1 MFALVPLIVLFPLAG
16 AVVNTFFGRQLG
28 SNRSAWLSVTMAA
41 MAFLVGLVLLGGL
54 AGNGGQAVTVPV
66 ATWLSVGALHVDWAF
81 QVDALSVTMMLVVT
95 GVGTLIHV
103 YAVGYMREDVVH
115 NGDPARY
122 TRFFIYLNLFLA
134 MMLILVGADSYAML
148 FVGWE
153 GVGLCSY
160 LLIGFW
166 FEKGENNIGNTN
178 AAMKAFIVNRVGDL
192 GLMIAMALLFWNFG
206 SLNYTEVFA
215 GIEHKLADPATTS
228 AALAVL
234 ALVGVLFLV
243 GAAGKSAQLPLF
255 VWLPDAMA
263 GPTPVSALIH
273 AATMV
278 TAGIYL
284 IARSNPIYHAT
295 AEVYGFSPSDLVAW
309 VGALTALV
317 AATIALAQN
326 DIKKVLAYS
335 TISQL
340 GFMVAAAGMGAYVAA
355 IFHLVTHAFFKALL
369 FLGSGSVIQAMER
382 GMHHAEH
389 AAGGGHAEHVDPQD
403 MRAMGGLWRRLPVT
417 KWAYLVGAL
426 ALAGLPPLA
435 GFWSKDEILLDASER
450 FPAIY
455 GILLFTALLTAFYVG
470 RQLVM
475 VFSGEPRTAAAEH
488 AEESPAVMTGP
499 LVVLAVLS
507 VLGGALN
514 LPRFG
519 EHDPSTLALGLR
531 NFLATALPV
540 EGHGLIDVN
549 VAFPSAALAFL
560 ALMLAYFFYRNAY
573 RTAHDHDPLE
583 GLGGL
588 YRALV
593 NKWWLDD
600 LYAYFIVKPYQ
611 MMAQVIARG
620 FDQGGIDLVANG
632 LGDLARGI
640 GTGFSGFQRG
650 LVRVYALVMFLGVV
664 ALVAYFQLTGM
675 R

>member
-1 MFALVPLIVLFPLAG
+1 MFALVPLIVLLPLAG
-16 AVVNTFFGRQLG
+16 AVINIFFGKTLG
-28 SNRSAWLSVTMAA
+28 PSRSAWLAVTMAA
-41 MAFLVGLVLLGGL
+41 LAFVVGLIQLGGL

-66 ATWLSVGALHVDWAF
+66 ATWLDVGGLKVDWAF

-103 YAVGYMREDVVH
+103 YAVGYMREDVEH
-115 NGDPARY
+115 NGDSGRY
-122 TRFFIYLNLFLA
+122 GRFFVYLNLFLA

-166 FEKGENNIGNTN
+166 FEKGEDNIGNTR

-192 GLMIAMALLFWNFG
+192 GLMIAMALLFWSFG
-206 SLNYTEVFA
+206 SLNYTKVFSAIEVA
-215 GIEHKLADPATTS
+215 LADPARMS
-228 AALAVL
+228 AALGVL
-234 ALVGVLFLV
+234 AAVGVLFLV

-278 TAGIYL
+278 TAGVYL

-309 VGALTALV
+309 VGAITALV
-317 AATIALAQN
+317 AATIAIAQN

-382 GMHHAEH
+382 GMHHAGH
-389 AAGGGHAEHVDPQD
+389 AEGGHAEHVDPQD
-403 MRAMGGLWRRLPVT
+403 MRAMGGLWNRLPVT
-417 KWAYLVGAL
+417 KWAYLIGAL

-435 GFWSKDEILLDASER
+435 GFWSKDEILLDASEN

-455 GILLFTALLTAFYVG
+455 AILAFTAMLTAFYVG

-514 LPRFG
+514 LPLFG
-519 EHDPSTLALGLR
+519 EHDTSTLALGLR

-540 EGHGLIDVN
+540 EGHGLIKAD
-549 VAFPSAALAFL
+549 VAFPSAAFAFL

-573 RTAHDHDPLE
+573 HTAHDRDPLE

-588 YRALV
+588 YRAFAK
-593 NKWWLDD
+593 KWWIDD
-600 LYAYFIVKPYQ
+600 LYAYVFVRPYQ
-611 MMAQVIARG
+611 TMAQMIARG

-632 LGDLARGI
+632 FGDLARGI
-640 GTGFSGFQRG
+640 ASGFSGFQRG

-664 ALVAYFQLTGM
+664 ALVVLFQWA

>member
-1 MFALVPLIVLFPLAG
+1 MFALVPLIVILPLAG
-16 AVVNTFFGRQLG
+16 ATINALFGRQLG
-28 SNRSAWLSVTMAA
+28 PERSAWLAVTMAA
-41 MAFLVGLVLLGGL
+41 LAFIIGLVQLGGL
-54 AGNGGQAVTVPV
+54 MGNGGQAAIVPV
-66 ATWLSVGALHVDWAF
+66 ATWLSVGNLHVDWAF

-122 TRFFIYLNLFLA
+122 GRFFVYLNLFLA
-134 MMLILVGADSYAML
+134 TMLILVGADNYAML

-166 FEKGENNIGNTN
+166 FEKGDDNIGNTR
-178 AAMKAFIVNRVGDL
+178 AAMKAFIVNRVGDF
-192 GLMIAMALLFWNFG
+192 GLMLAMALLFWNFG
-206 SLNYTEVFA
+206 SLTYREVFA
-215 GIEHKLADPATTS
+215 NVEHMLNDPA
-228 AALAVL
+228 ALGVL
-234 ALVGVLFLV
+234 AFVGVLFLI

-278 TAGIYL
+278 TAGVYL

-295 AEVYGFSPSDLVAW
+295 AEVYSFSPSDLVAW

-317 AATIALAQN
+317 AATIAVAQN

-355 IFHLVTHAFFKALL
+355 VFHLVTHAFFKALL

-382 GMHHAEH
+382 GMHAAE
-389 AAGGGHAEHVDPQD
+389 GGGEGHHGHVDPQD
-403 MRAMGGLWRRLPVT
+403 MRAMGGLWDRLPVT
-417 KWAYLVGAL
+417 KWTYLIGAL

-435 GFWSKDEILLDASER
+435 GFWSKDEILLDTFEHN
-450 FPAIY
+450 PAIF
-455 GILLFTALLTAFYVG
+455 GVLLFAALLTAFYVG

-475 VFSGEPRTAAAEH
+475 VFAGEARTAAAGH

-499 LVVLAVLS
+499 LVALAVLS
-507 VLGGALN
+507 VLGGVLN
-514 LPRFG
+514 LPKFG
-519 EHDPSTLALGLR
+519 EHDASRLALGLR
-531 NFLATALPV
+531 NFLGTALPV
-540 EGHGLIDVN
+540 EGEGLIDPN
-549 VAFPSAALAFL
+549 VAVPSAAVAVLGLIF
-560 ALMLAYFFYRNAY
+560 AYFFYKNAY

-588 YRALV
+588 YRALAK
-593 NKWWLDD
+593 KWWLDD
-600 LYAYFIVKPYQ
+600 LYDAVIVRPYET
-611 MMAQVIARG
+611 MARVIARG

-632 LGDLARGI
+632 FGDLVRFIAD
-640 GTGFSGFQRG
+640 GFSGFQRG
-650 LVRVYALVMFLGVV
+650 LVRAYALVMFLGVV
-664 ALVAYFQLTGM
+664 ALLAWFQLAA

>member
-16 AVVNTFFGRQLG
+16 VVVNALFGRQLG
-28 SNRSAWLSVTMAA
+28 AIRSAWLAVTMAA
-41 MAFLVGLVLLGGL
+41 LAFIVGLIQLGGL
-54 AGNGGQAVTVPV
+54 LGNGGEAVIVPV
-66 ATWLSVGALHVDWAF
+66 ATWLSVGDLHVDWAF

-122 TRFFIYLNLFLA
+122 TRFFIFLNLFLA
-134 MMLILVGADSYAML
+134 MMLILVGADGYAML

-153 GVGLCSY
+153 GVGLSSY

-166 FEKGENNIGNTN
+166 FEKGENNIGNTR
-178 AAMKAFIVNRVGDL
+178 AGMKAFIVNRVGDL

-206 SLNYTEVFA
+206 SLTYREVFEN
-215 GIEHKLADPATTS
+215 IEHALADPA
-228 AALAVL
+228 ALAIL
-234 ALVGVLFLV
+234 AAVGVLFLV
-243 GAAGKSAQLPLF
+243 GAAGKSAQFPLF

-278 TAGIYL
+278 TAGVYL

-295 AEVYGFSPSDLVAW
+295 ADAYGFSPSDLVAW
-309 VGALTALV
+309 TGALTALI
-317 AATIALAQN
+317 AATIAVAQN

-382 GMHHAEH
+382 GMHAAED
-389 AAGGGHAEHVDPQD
+389 GHHGHVDPQD
-403 MRAMGGLWRRLPVT
+403 MRAMGGLWNRLPIT
-417 KWAYLVGAL
+417 KWTYLVGAL

-435 GFWSKDEILLDASER
+435 GFWSKDEILLDAAEH

-455 GILLFTALLTAFYVG
+455 AVLAFTAVLTAFYVG

-475 VFSGEPRTAAAEH
+475 VFSGEPRTSAAAH

-499 LVVLAVLS
+499 LVALAVLS
-507 VLGGALN
+507 VLGGVLN
-514 LPRFG
+514 LPKFG
-519 EHDPSTLALGLR
+519 EHDPATWVHGLR

-540 EGHGLIDVN
+540 EGHGLIEAN
-549 VAFPSAALAFL
+549 VAFPSAAFAFL
-560 ALMLAYFFYRNAY
+560 ALMFAYFFYRNAY
-573 RTAHDHDPLE
+573 RSAHDHDPLE

-588 YRALV
+588 YRALSK
-593 NKWWLDD
+593 KWYLDD
-600 LYAYFIVKPYQ
+600 LYDFFIVRPYET
-611 MMAQVIARG
+611 MAQVIARG
-620 FDQGGIDLVANG
+620 FDQGGIDLVANS
-632 LGDLARGI
+632 LGDLAREI
-640 GTGFSGFQRG
+640 AVGFSGFQRG
-650 LVRVYALVMFLGVV
+650 LVRAYALVMFLGVV
-664 ALVAYFQLTGM
+664 ALLAWFQLAGP

>member
-16 AVVNTFFGRQLG
+16 VIVNTFFGRQLG
-28 SNRSAWLSVTMAA
+28 PNRSAWLAVTMAA
-41 MAFLVGLVLLGGL
+41 LAFTIGLFQLGGL
-54 AGNGGQAVTVPV
+54 AGNGGQPITVPV
-66 ATWLSVGALHVDWAF
+66 ATWLSVGDLHVDWAF

-206 SLNYTEVFA
+206 FTLTFRELFEN
-215 GIEHKLADPATTS
+215 IEHGLADPA
-228 AALAVL
+228 ALAIL
-234 ALVGVLFLV
+234 AAVGVLFLV

-317 AATIALAQN
+317 AATIAIAQN

-382 GMHHAEH
+382 GMH
-389 AAGGGHAEHVDPQD
+389 AAGGASGGGHGGHDEHVDPQD
-403 MRAMGGLWRRLPVT
+403 MRAMGGLWNRLPVT
-417 KWAYLVGAL
+417 KWTYLVGAL

-435 GFWSKDEILLDASER
+435 GFWSKDEILLDAAER
-450 FPAIY
+450 FPALY
-455 GILLFTALLTAFYVG
+455 AILAFTAVLTAFYVG

-475 VFSGEPRTAAAEH
+475 VFSGEPRTAAAAQ

-514 LPRFG
+514 LPKFG
-519 EHDPSTLALGLR
+519 EHDPSTLAHGLR

-540 EGHGLIDVN
+540 EGHGLIEAN
-549 VAFPSAALAFL
+549 VAFPSAAFAFL
-560 ALMLAYFFYRNAY
+560 ALMFAYFFYRNAY
-573 RTAHDHDPLE
+573 HTAHDHDPLE

-588 YRALV
+588 YRALAK
-593 NKWWLDD
+593 KWWLDE
-600 LYAYFIVKPYQ
+600 LYDYFIVKPYQ
-611 MMAQVIARG
+611 TMAQVIARG
-620 FDQGGIDLVANG
+620 FDQGGIDLIANS

-640 GTGFSGFQRG
+640 ADGFSGFQRG
-650 LVRVYALVMFLGVV
+650 LVRAYALVMLFGVV
-664 ALVAYFQLTGM
+664 ALIAWFQMTTV